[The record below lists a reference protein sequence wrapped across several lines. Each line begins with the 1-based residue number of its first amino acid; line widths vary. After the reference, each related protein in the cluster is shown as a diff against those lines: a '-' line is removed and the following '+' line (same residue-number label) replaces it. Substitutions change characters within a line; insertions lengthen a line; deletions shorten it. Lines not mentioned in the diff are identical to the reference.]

1 MYVFLAISYANTW
14 CYNALSKLWRLK
26 KNQSPLTLS
35 PSQRSIKKIVSKWT
49 AFVWKKNHGSLMKKW
64 MIILPFFSSMIYNEK
79 DIAFSVI
86 IW

>member
-1 MYVFLAISYANTW
+1 MVLQRTFKIMKTEKK
-14 CYNALSKLWRLK
+14 SKCVNFESKSTQYK
-26 KNQSPLTLS
+26 KN
-35 PSQRSIKKIVSKWT
+35 VSKWT
-49 AFVWKKNHGSLMKKW
+49 AFGWKKNRGSLMKKW

>member
-1 MYVFLAISYANTW
+1 MYVFLAISYANKW

-26 KNQSPLTLS
+26 KNQSALILS
-35 PSQRSIKKIVSKWT
+35 PSQRSIKKMFQSEQRLVE
-49 AFVWKKNHGSLMKKW
+49 KKNRGSLMKKW

>member
-1 MYVFLAISYANTW
+1 MYVFLAISYANKW
-14 CYNALSKLWRLK
+14 YYNALSKLWRLK
-26 KNQSPLTLS
+26 KNQSALILS
-35 PSQRSIKKIVSKWT
+35 PSQRSIKKNVSKWT
-49 AFVWKKNHGSLMKKW
+49 AFGWKKNRGSLMKKW